1 MSNILVNT
9 IKDTGNNTLLSSD
22 GSGNIAGSLLSMTPA
37 FEATISSQQ
46 TVTDATTTK
55 AQFNQETYDVGSCYD
70 HTTNYRFT
78 PNVTGKYYVYVQLG
92 FNTDGSSQ
100 QENMNVYIFKNGA
113 SIQTSHF
120 NFSANP
126 IWYSTGVISSVV
138 VLNGSTDYVEAYGNC
153 DDNSGNP
160 GFQAS
165 PYSRFG
171 AYRII
176 GA

>member
-1 MSNILVNT
+1 
-9 IKDTGNNTLLSSD
+9 
-22 GSGNIAGSLLSMTPA
+22 
-37 FEATISSQQ
+37 
-46 TVTDATTTK
+46 
-55 AQFNQETYDVGSCYD
+55 
-70 HTTNYRFT
+70 
-78 PNVTGKYYVYVQLG
+78 
-92 FNTDGSSQ
+92 
-100 QENMNVYIFKNGA
+100 MNVYIFKNGA

-171 AYRII
+171 ASGRINRSI
-176 GA
+176 NDKQDQSKHTR

>member
-1 MSNILVNT
+1 MSILKVNT
-9 IKDTGNNTLLSSD
+9 IQDKGGNTLLSSD
-22 GSGNIAGSLLSMTPA
+22 GAGTLSSSLVTNTPA

-46 TVTDATTTK
+46 TVTDTAVTK

-78 PNVTGKYYVYVQLG
+78 PNVAGKYYVYVQLG
-92 FNTDGSSQ
+92 FNTDAADQ
-100 QENMNVYIFKNGA
+100 QEDMNVYIFKNG
-113 SIQTSHF
+113 SSVQTSHF
-120 NFSANP
+120 NFRNNP

-138 VLNGSTDYVEAYGNC
+138 VLNGSTDYVEAYGACN
-153 DDNSGNP
+153 DTSGNP
-160 GFQAS
+160 SFQAS